1 MNSRTS
7 YYKTVSQIHYPSD
20 SSLNIHRNPEPIL
33 IVDDKVKEPEK
44 VKEPY
49 HGIKNSLPH
58 VFGPPI
64 WYTLHNAASHY
75 PEEASPIYA
84 EKMRNIILAIPLL
97 LPCKTCKLHAT
108 AFIEDVKDY
117 LPDICASRKNLFNF
131 FVDFHNFV
139 NKRLDKPIV
148 SYEEAKVLFPS
159 IHDDEE

>member
-1 MNSRTS
+1 MNARTS

-20 SSLNIHRNPEPIL
+20 STLNIHRNPEPIL
-33 IVDDKVKEPEK
+33 IVAENQNKEN
-44 VKEPY
+44 Y

-58 VFGPPI
+58 VFGPPV
-64 WYTLHNAASHY
+64 WFTLHNAASHY

-84 EKMRNIILAIPLL
+84 EKMKNIILSIPLL
-97 LPCKTCKLHAT
+97 IPCKTCKLHAT
-108 AFIEDVKDY
+108 AYIEDIKDY

-148 SYEEAKVLFPS
+148 SYDEAKILFPS